1 VVKTVFNFFCEL
13 ERVVGV
19 LFETKQHIL
28 FVPSAAPES
37 FANVFFELGM
47 LVRVVGCLVAS

>member
-1 VVKTVFNFFCEL
+1 VKTVFNFFCEL

-37 FANVFFELGM
+37 FANVFLIWECWY
-47 LVRVVGCLVAS
+47 VWSDVS